1 MSDNNKYIPYKL
13 ETHLT
18 EICGEDPIY
27 VNLLDS
33 WHINKK
39 TCLNLLSD
47 VVFNYPHYTKHD
59 ISHSEAIITN
69 IEMLLGEEAIRSLS
83 PTDTWLLLN
92 AAYLHDLGMV
102 IDNKIIEQN
111 WETQEFQDY
120 LHGLENSNDSSL
132 SESAKY
138 INSLEKNLK
147 DNKDVRAWPV
157 RVRKAVTIIIA
168 DYYRS
173 GHAKESQNY
182 IQNMK
187 NRLHID
193 LEYNGLIQHRLIL
206 LLSDIAYMHNESSM
220 KIFEL
225 DYNTNGF
232 NADYAHPRFVALML
246 RMGDLLDAD
255 NNRFNSVNEIIFG
268 EIPHSSQNHLKKHMS
283 TRHILITPDKIEYRA
298 DCAEAEVYRET
309 RNFLT
314 WLKEEVEFWALNW
327 KDIMPE
333 NINGSAPKLGKC
345 ELLLKGVPD
354 IQGLSDLRF
363 SMSSEKA
370 FEIIEGANIYDDNF
384 IFLREVIQNALDA
397 CKIRMWRD
405 ISEGHYKSWIKNKVD
420 SSLQPYDINQK
431 VMNNYGVEINLT
443 KYDKHNIKIIIKD
456 NGIGISIPQFKK
468 ICNVGESYSNDKAKK
483 NEISGMPKWLKPT
496 AGFGIGLQ
504 SVFLVADYFEIY
516 SKADNEEGIYARVES
531 GRKKGYVQLSK
542 SNKLKHQGTEIHV
555 IISKELQYR
564 YSYNSKTSEYIENKY
579 DPFAYE
585 IDPIYY
591 RIWDELRENVNGTY
605 FPIKL
610 KFDGKEIDTII
621 GKEFEQLEE
630 KPSDGRYNYSINN
643 YGMKLWDNDTNT
655 SFDIKLNE
663 YNENYIEHFFFKGMS
678 VKTDSI
684 FRIKGFALKVDFY
697 GLDTKKTLSLDRKR
711 IRREAYND
719 IQIIIDNAF
728 KFYKKKIKD
737 LIFKENNIKDKNLYN
752 QIYVLWCSY
761 DLKEKK
767 ELLDNNKQIFNCI
780 TKTVR
785 VIKNIDNRYSE
796 DEMDFKNIMNDLN
809 NVAFIYNI
817 HDYEEHSSL
826 HGDLVLKTNEIIQVL
841 NNSESECKFKVI
853 VVDRDFYAL
862 FKSEFCSNIQIIQK
876 DDNIVYLKS
885 YSDENKKLP
894 GVLDENTKDSIL
906 RDLVVKNNSPDII
919 HEFYDGMLRRF
930 ILGID
935 EYPSILSREVPF
947 GIGGDWHRSKGYII
961 SPVTSIQWEKYA
973 LLSKEQFIE
982 SISNSEEF
990 QRLVKYVYEHQLDKC
1005 NNSQEKIREEYIRLI
1020 GDIYDVC
1027 SK

>member
-1 MSDNNKYIPYKL
+1 MD
-13 ETHLT
+13 
-18 EICGEDPIY
+18 
-27 VNLLDS
+27 
-33 WHINKK
+33 
-39 TCLNLLSD
+39 
-47 VVFNYPHYTKHD
+47 
-59 ISHSEAIITN
+59 
-69 IEMLLGEEAIRSLS
+69 
-83 PTDTWLLLN
+83 
-92 AAYLHDLGMV
+92 
-102 IDNKIIEQN
+102 
-111 WETQEFQDY
+111 
-120 LHGLENSNDSSL
+120 
-132 SESAKY
+132 
-138 INSLEKNLK
+138 
-147 DNKDVRAWPV
+147 
-157 RVRKAVTIIIA
+157 
-168 DYYRS
+168 
-173 GHAKESQNY
+173 
-182 IQNMK
+182 
-187 NRLHID
+187 
-193 LEYNGLIQHRLIL
+193 
-206 LLSDIAYMHNESSM
+206 
-220 KIFEL
+220 
-225 DYNTNGF
+225 
-232 NADYAHPRFVALML
+232 
-246 RMGDLLDAD
+246 
-255 NNRFNSVNEIIFG
+255 
-268 EIPHSSQNHLKKHMS
+268 
-283 TRHILITPDKIEYRA
+283 
-298 DCAEAEVYRET
+298 
-309 RNFLT
+309 
-314 WLKEEVEFWALNW
+314 
-327 KDIMPE
+327 
-333 NINGSAPKLGKC
+333 
-345 ELLLKGVPD
+345 
-354 IQGLSDLRF
+354 
-363 SMSSEKA
+363 
-370 FEIIEGANIYDDNF
+370 
-384 IFLREVIQNALDA
+384 
-397 CKIRMWRD
+397 
-405 ISEGHYKSWIKNKVD
+405 KNKVD

-542 SNKLKHQGTEIHV
+542 SDKLKHQVTEIHV
-555 IISKELQYR
+555 IVSKELQYR
-564 YSYNSKTSEYIENKY
+564 YSLTSKTNEYIKNKY
-579 DPFAYE
+579 DPFEYE

-591 RIWDELRENVNGTY
+591 RIWDELCENVNGTY

-621 GKEFEQLEE
+621 GKGFEQLEE
-630 KPSDGRYNYSINN
+630 KSSDGRYNYSINN
-643 YGMKLWDNDTNT
+643 YVMKLWDNDTNT
-655 SFDIKLNE
+655 RFS
-663 YNENYIEHFFFKGMS
+663 IEINDSALGCIEQFFFKGMS
-678 VKTDSI
+678 VELDPTVAKN
-684 FRIKGFALKVDFY
+684 GFVLEVDFY

-711 IRREAYND
+711 IRREAYRD
-719 IQIIIDNAF
+719 VQIIIDNAV
-728 KFYKKKIKD
+728 KFYREKIKD
-737 LIFKENNIKDKNLYN
+737 LIFKENNIKENNIKEKNLYN

-767 ELLDNNKQIFNCI
+767 ELLDNNKHIFNCI

-817 HDYEEHSSL
+817 DDYEENSLL

-841 NNSESECKFKVI
+841 NNSESECKFKII
-853 VVDRDFYAL
+853 VVDRGLYSL

-876 DDNIVYLKS
+876 DDNIVYLES
-885 YSDENKKLP
+885 YSDENKKLT
-894 GVLDENTKDSIL
+894 GVMDENTKDIIL

-919 HEFYDGMLRRF
+919 HNFYDGMLRRF
-930 ILGID
+930 ILGIG

-1020 GDIYDVC
+1020 GDIYNVC

>member
-1 MSDNNKYIPYKL
+1 MD
-13 ETHLT
+13 
-18 EICGEDPIY
+18 
-27 VNLLDS
+27 
-33 WHINKK
+33 
-39 TCLNLLSD
+39 
-47 VVFNYPHYTKHD
+47 
-59 ISHSEAIITN
+59 
-69 IEMLLGEEAIRSLS
+69 
-83 PTDTWLLLN
+83 
-92 AAYLHDLGMV
+92 
-102 IDNKIIEQN
+102 
-111 WETQEFQDY
+111 
-120 LHGLENSNDSSL
+120 
-132 SESAKY
+132 
-138 INSLEKNLK
+138 
-147 DNKDVRAWPV
+147 
-157 RVRKAVTIIIA
+157 
-168 DYYRS
+168 
-173 GHAKESQNY
+173 
-182 IQNMK
+182 
-187 NRLHID
+187 
-193 LEYNGLIQHRLIL
+193 
-206 LLSDIAYMHNESSM
+206 
-220 KIFEL
+220 
-225 DYNTNGF
+225 
-232 NADYAHPRFVALML
+232 
-246 RMGDLLDAD
+246 
-255 NNRFNSVNEIIFG
+255 
-268 EIPHSSQNHLKKHMS
+268 
-283 TRHILITPDKIEYRA
+283 
-298 DCAEAEVYRET
+298 
-309 RNFLT
+309 
-314 WLKEEVEFWALNW
+314 
-327 KDIMPE
+327 
-333 NINGSAPKLGKC
+333 
-345 ELLLKGVPD
+345 
-354 IQGLSDLRF
+354 
-363 SMSSEKA
+363 
-370 FEIIEGANIYDDNF
+370 
-384 IFLREVIQNALDA
+384 
-397 CKIRMWRD
+397 
-405 ISEGHYKSWIKNKVD
+405 KNKVD

-542 SNKLKHQGTEIHV
+542 SDKLKHQGTEIHV
-555 IISKELQYR
+555 IVSKELQYR
-564 YSYNSKTSEYIENKY
+564 YSLTSKTNEYIKNKY
-579 DPFAYE
+579 DPFEYE

-591 RIWDELRENVNGTY
+591 RIWDELCENVNGTY

-621 GKEFEQLEE
+621 GKGFEQLEE
-630 KPSDGRYNYSINN
+630 KSSDGRYNYSINN
-643 YGMKLWDNDTNT
+643 YVMKLWDNDTNT
-655 SFDIKLNE
+655 RFS
-663 YNENYIEHFFFKGMS
+663 IEINDSALGCIEQFFFKGMS
-678 VKTDSI
+678 VELDPTVAKN
-684 FRIKGFALKVDFY
+684 GFVLEVDFY

-711 IRREAYND
+711 IRREAYRD
-719 IQIIIDNAF
+719 VQIIIDNAV
-728 KFYKKKIKD
+728 KFYREKIKD
-737 LIFKENNIKDKNLYN
+737 LIFKENNIKENNIKEKNLYN

-767 ELLDNNKQIFNCI
+767 ELLDNNKHIFNCI

-817 HDYEEHSSL
+817 DDYEENSLL

-841 NNSESECKFKVI
+841 NNSESECKFKII
-853 VVDRDFYAL
+853 VVDRGLYSL

-876 DDNIVYLKS
+876 DDNIVYLES
-885 YSDENKKLP
+885 YSDENKKLT
-894 GVLDENTKDSIL
+894 GVMDENTKDIIL

-919 HEFYDGMLRRF
+919 HNFYDGMLRRF
-930 ILGID
+930 ILGIG

-1020 GDIYDVC
+1020 GDIYNVC